1 MKKMMAISMAS
12 AMLFAMG
19 TAAFADIETGIVG
32 SEKSEWPNEFGFGGE
47 IKLVRGE
54 EVKSFALQEKNEM
67 DLQPGDDLY
76 IPLYYK
82 TKEGEQVTIGAS
94 KEQMTGYVP
103 YTGGVDK
110 SWRLNFIDKTKDMME
125 SAELYRADS
134 GDKHLVKHAVYV
146 KVQTNDHYGSLE
158 DLKFDIGVSVSE
170 KYTQNKT
177 AQIQF
182 RGTYGNPKS
191 ETMVDFEWENSVFDK
206 AVWEVSKDQDGTA
219 TFRFHDDAYYTVR
232 MFGGD
237 KVLFDFDRSYNK
249 EIANRYNEDLYFY
262 NFRGDLDSFHA
273 TGTLSIPVEQPMYL
287 YEVVNGALKATN
299 AVYNEEL
306 EVMEFKTKR
315 LGEYVLTPSKLAVD
329 SIPEEAPQQNQP
341 EQDADQEATEQTP
354 SIGEEQ
360 QTGDYLGGGDKLNPS
375 TGAQQLTGLAA
386 ALAVVSLAGALA
398 LAKRK

>member
-12 AMLFAMG
+12 AMLFVMG

-54 EVKSFALQEKNEM
+54 EVKSFALQEKNEI

-82 TKEGEQVTIGAS
+82 TKEGESVTIGAS

-110 SWRLNFIDKTKDMME
+110 SWRLNFIDKSKDMME

-134 GDKHLVKHAVYV
+134 GDKHLVKNAVYV
-146 KVQTNDHYGSLE
+146 KAQTNDNYNNLE
-158 DLKFDIGVSVSE
+158 DLKFEIGVSVSE

-177 AQIQF
+177 AQIQL
-182 RGTYGNPKS
+182 RGTYSNPKS
-191 ETMVDFEWENSVFDK
+191 ENMVDFEWENSVFHK
-206 AVWEVSKDQDGTA
+206 AVWEVPKDQDGTA

-249 EIANRYNEDLYFY
+249 EIANRYSEDLYFY

-306 EVMEFKTKR
+306 EVMELKTKQ

-329 SIPEEAPQQNQP
+329 SVPEQAPQQSQP
-341 EQDADQEATEQTP
+341 EQDADQEAIEQTP
-354 SIGEEQ
+354 SVGEEQ
-360 QTGDYLGGGDKLNPS
+360 QTGDYLGSGDKLNPS

-386 ALAVVSLAGALA
+386 ALAVVSLAGAFA

>member
-12 AMLFAMG
+12 AMLFVMG

-54 EVKSFALQEKNEM
+54 EVKSFALQEKNEI

-82 TKEGEQVTIGAS
+82 TKEGESVTIGAS

-110 SWRLNFIDKTKDMME
+110 SWRLNFIDKSKDMME

-134 GDKHLVKHAVYV
+134 GDKHLVKNSVYV
-146 KVQTNDHYGSLE
+146 KAQTNDNYNNLE
-158 DLKFDIGVSVSE
+158 DLKFEIGVSVSE

-177 AQIQF
+177 AQIQL
-182 RGTYGNPKS
+182 RGTYSNPKS
-191 ETMVDFEWENSVFDK
+191 ENMVDFEWENSVFHK
-206 AVWEVSKDQDGTA
+206 AVWEVPKDQDGTA

-249 EIANRYNEDLYFY
+249 EIANRYSEDLYFY

-306 EVMEFKTKR
+306 EVMELKTKQ

-329 SIPEEAPQQNQP
+329 SVPEQAPQQSQP
-341 EQDADQEATEQTP
+341 EQDADQEAIEQTP
-354 SIGEEQ
+354 SVGEEQ
-360 QTGDYLGGGDKLNPS
+360 QTGDYLGSGDKLNPS
-375 TGAQQLTGLAA
+375 TGAQQLTGLVT
-386 ALAVVSLAGALA
+386 ALAVVSLAGAFA

>member
-12 AMLFAMG
+12 AMLFVMG

-54 EVKSFALQEKNEM
+54 EVKSFALQEKNEI

-82 TKEGEQVTIGAS
+82 TKEGESVTIGAS

-110 SWRLNFIDKTKDMME
+110 SWRLNFIDKSKDMME

-134 GDKHLVKHAVYV
+134 GDKHLVKNAVYV
-146 KVQTNDHYGSLE
+146 KAQTNDNYNNLE
-158 DLKFDIGVSVSE
+158 DLKFEIGVSVSE

-177 AQIQF
+177 AQIQL
-182 RGTYGNPKS
+182 RGTYSNPKS
-191 ETMVDFEWENSVFDK
+191 ENMVDFEWENSVFHK
-206 AVWEVSKDQDGTA
+206 AVWEVPKDQDGTA

-249 EIANRYNEDLYFY
+249 EIANRYSEDLYFY

-306 EVMEFKTKR
+306 EVMELKTKQ

-329 SIPEEAPQQNQP
+329 SVPEQAPQQSQP
-341 EQDADQEATEQTP
+341 EQDADQEAIEQTP
-354 SIGEEQ
+354 SVGEEQ
-360 QTGDYLGGGDKLNPS
+360 QTGDYLGSGDKLNPS
-375 TGAQQLTGLAA
+375 TGAQQLTGLVT
-386 ALAVVSLAGALA
+386 ALAVVSLAGAFA

>member
-12 AMLFAMG
+12 AMLFVMG

-54 EVKSFALQEKNEM
+54 EVKSFALQEKNEI

-82 TKEGEQVTIGAS
+82 TKEGESVTIGAS

-110 SWRLNFIDKTKDMME
+110 SWRLNFIDKSKDMME

-134 GDKHLVKHAVYV
+134 GDKHLVKNAVYV
-146 KVQTNDHYGSLE
+146 KAQTNDNYNNLE
-158 DLKFDIGVSVSE
+158 DLKFEIGVSVSE

-177 AQIQF
+177 AQIQL
-182 RGTYGNPKS
+182 RGTYSNPKS
-191 ETMVDFEWENSVFDK
+191 ENMVDFEWENSVFHK
-206 AVWEVSKDQDGTA
+206 AVWEVPKDQDGTA

-249 EIANRYNEDLYFY
+249 EIANRYSEDLYFY

-306 EVMEFKTKR
+306 EVMELKTKQ

-329 SIPEEAPQQNQP
+329 SVPEQAPQQSQP
-341 EQDADQEATEQTP
+341 EQDADQEAIEQTP
-354 SIGEEQ
+354 SVGEEQ
-360 QTGDYLGGGDKLNPS
+360 QTGDYLGSGDKGNPS

-386 ALAVVSLAGALA
+386 ALAVVSLAGAFA